1 MMLDVAIVGG
11 GPAGLAAALVL
22 GRSRKRTALFDGG
35 TPRNATAAY
44 IGGFITQDRITPAAF
59 RTTAHEDLRAYPS
72 IDLHL
77 GTQVDRIE
85 RAGTKFRIL
94 ASGAEYTARRVLIT
108 TGLLDDPMPL
118 PGSRELWGASLFQCP
133 YCHGYEVR
141 DRALAFM
148 SPESGETEWSLLL
161 RSWSR
166 DVMVFTNSAFDPDI
180 LCRKKL
186 EAAGIPIEERRIL
199 GLARQGR
206 QLTGIVVEGNVTIPR
221 DALFFRPVQ
230 KQTQVVSALALALDE
245 HGNVRIDED
254 HETSIRGIHAAGDLT
269 THYHGALAAAA
280 AGSKAAH
287 GINHGLTVELVGEG
301 LL

>member
-1 MMLDVAIVGG
+1 MIDVAIIGG

-22 GRSRKRTALFDGG
+22 GRSRKQVVLFDGG
-35 TPRNATAAY
+35 PPRNATASY
-44 IGGFITQDRITPAAF
+44 IGGFITQDRVSPTAF
-59 RTTAHEDLRAYPS
+59 RTTAHEDLRAYPTV
-72 IDLHL
+72 DLHL
-77 GTQVDRIE
+77 NTIVDRVE
-85 RAGTKFRIL
+85 RAGAKFRIL
-94 ASGAEYTARRVLIT
+94 ASGAEYLVRRVLLT
-108 TGLLDDPMPL
+108 TGLIDEPMPL
-118 PGSRELWGASLFQCP
+118 PGSRELWGSSLFQCP

-148 SPESGETEWSLLL
+148 SPAAGETEWCVLL

-166 DVMVFTNSAFDPDI
+166 NVMVFTNGAFDPE
-180 LCRKKL
+180 LPCRTLL
-186 EAAGIPIEERRIL
+186 EAAGIPIEERRIT

-221 DALFFRPVQ
+221 DVLFFRPVQ
-230 KQTQVVSALALALDE
+230 KQTPVVSGLALALDD
-245 HGNVRIDED
+245 HGYVRVGED
-254 HETSIRGIHAAGDLT
+254 HETSIPGIHAAGDLT

-287 GINHGLTVELVGEG
+287 GINHSLTVELVGQG